1 MCDRSPSA
9 CMGPRVAHPHL
20 LDSLWSVPLITAA
33 AAFLSTVGV
42 SNHGFF
48 YVVYMGH
55 YGATREEA
63 SWPASIHSIVCHVI
77 GLIIAA
83 LQRRTVSVHN
93 LTLLGGLLS
102 WMGFVLS
109 AFAPNIQTISIT
121 MGVIYAM
128 GSGTMVIMLSVYNI
142 AYFMKY
148 RGVATGFKFVGW
160 SLSGLVFPPVLTVLF
175 NTYGFEGGML
185 LLGGIVM
192 NVMVFIMLLR
202 NPRAIHCCATAR
214 RKISSQHLVY
224 RAPLLFAYKKT
235 LFQAKTVLD
244 AENVCRLPVETE
256 LKSSGDSQG
265 KPSETRGSCIESLC
279 AAFAPLKAPIFYA
292 FLPSFVLCDY
302 GEMLLSTTIVDY
314 AIDKGFTVTQAKH
327 MIICI
332 SLAGLVGR
340 LLFPLAAD
348 RGYLSRSALVAL
360 CYVLI
365 TLACMALPH
374 VHSVVGVWL
383 VCFVAAAQFGCLLTM
398 KGVLVA
404 DYLGIE
410 HIAAAI
416 GVTGLAML
424 PLLLG
429 NPAIVGFF
437 RDTMGSYDNLF
448 RSFAALAFLVAMM
461 LLGVVCHERTN
472 NEFQC
477 RLRSSGHVNYG
488 ATI

>member
-1 MCDRSPSA
+1 MCDRSRSPSA
-9 CMGPRVAHPHL
+9 APRVAQPHL

-48 YVVYMGH
+48 YVLYMGH
-55 YGATREEA
+55 YGATRQEA
-63 SWPASIHSIVCHVI
+63 SWPASIHSIACHVI
-77 GLIIAA
+77 GLVLAA
-83 LQRRTVSVHN
+83 LQRTVSVHN
-93 LTLLGGLLS
+93 LTLIGGLFS

-109 AFAPNIQTISIT
+109 AFAPNIQAISVT

-142 AYFMKY
+142 TYFMKY

-160 SLSGLVFPPVLTVLF
+160 SLSGLVFPPILTILF
-175 NTYGFEGGML
+175 NTYGFQGGML

-192 NVMVFIMLLR
+192 NVMVFIMLLS
-202 NPRAIHCCATAR
+202 NPRAIRCCTTAR
-214 RKISSQHLVY
+214 RKISRQ
-224 RAPLLFAYKKT
+224 LLLT
-235 LFQAKTVLD
+235 VAKNVCD
-244 AENVCRLPVETE
+244 AETVFQLPVEIE
-256 LKSSGDSQG
+256 VKASGQSQG
-265 KPSETRGSCIESLC
+265 EPSENQSLCAESLC

-302 GEMLLSTTIVDY
+302 GDMLLSTTIVDY
-314 AIDKGFTVTQAKH
+314 AIDKGLTVAQAKH

-332 SLAGLVGR
+332 SLAGLLGR
-340 LLFPLAAD
+340 LLLPLAAD

-360 CYVLI
+360 CYVFI

-374 VHSVVGVWL
+374 VHSVAGVWM

-429 NPAIVGFF
+429 NPAIIGYF
-437 RDTMGSYDNLF
+437 RDTRGSYDNLF

-461 LLGVVCHERTN
+461 LLGLVCHERTTN
-472 NEFQC
+472 KF
-477 RLRSSGHVNYG
+477 LRRDNRSGHVNYG